1 MNVDD
6 DDCGRK
12 YHLADQL
19 LGRRPLDQE
28 RVKLLHRNGGKSKSG
43 QIPPLV
49 AAAAIDALRPKQIP
63 AKPAIRRIP
72 QKPF

>member
-1 MNVDD
+1 MRGQICKPIDN
-6 DDCGRK
+6 
-12 YHLADQL
+12 
-19 LGRRPLDQE
+19 
-28 RVKLLHRNGGKSKSG
+28 RNGGKSKSG